1 MRRFVTCVTAL
12 TIAWLGTL
20 ALAQSKI
27 ATVEDY
33 SKIMKSNAQTNGAM
47 NKAIA
52 SGAYADA
59 RMNLATLRGNFTT
72 LHAFWTERKRD
83 DAVGILKDA
92 LSKMDT
98 LDKQLS
104 ATTVDQTAA
113 QATAKEIQG
122 ACGGCHKAYREG
134 DAQAGFRFRPG
145 VF

>member
-1 MRRFVTCVTAL
+1 MRRFVTCATAL
-12 TIAWLGTL
+12 MIAWLGTL
-20 ALAQSKI
+20 AFAQSKI

-59 RMNLATLRGNFTT
+59 RMQLATLRGNFTT

-83 DAVGILKDA
+83 DAVGILKEA
-92 LSKMDT
+92 LSRMDT
-98 LDKQLS
+98 LETQLS
-104 ATTVDQTAA
+104 AATVDQMAA
-113 QATAKEIQG
+113 QATAKQIQG
-122 ACGGCHKAYREG
+122 ACGGRHKAYREG
-134 DAQAGFRFRPG
+134 DQQTGFKFREG